1 MSARLAWHRPWFRA
15 LTLILLGFMLAVSAV
30 FFVKLEPVIRESSTV
45 VFHTNVYF
53 GIDDVRAWQWVLLW
67 PALWAIPVI
76 VGTLA
81 AFGVYQR
88 DSLLAYSILVWML
101 AWSCPWA
108 IGLYYL
114 MIFSSR

>member
-15 LTLILLGFMLAVSAV
+15 LTLLVVGFVLFGSIG
-30 FFVKLEPVIRESSTV
+30 FLVKLEPVLRESSTV
-45 VFHTNVYF
+45 VFHTNIYF
-53 GIDDVRAWQWVLLW
+53 GIDDVRPWYWVLLW
-67 PALWAIPVI
+67 PGAWLLTVI
-76 VGTLA
+76 TGILA

-88 DSLLAYSILVWML
+88 DALLAYSLMAWLL

-114 MIFSSR
+114 MIFSTR

>member
-15 LTLILLGFMLAVSAV
+15 LTLGLLGFALVASIAFLVA
-30 FFVKLEPVIRESSTV
+30 LEPVIRESNTI

-53 GIDDVRAWQWVLLW
+53 GIDDVRPWQWIFLW
-67 PALWAIPVI
+67 PGLWVSTVI
-76 VGTLA
+76 GGVLA

-88 DSLLAYSILVWML
+88 DALLAYSLLVWLL

-114 MIFSSR
+114 MLFSTR

>member
-15 LTLILLGFMLAVSAV
+15 LALSLLVFVLFGSIGFL
-30 FFVKLEPVIRESSTV
+30 VKLGPVIRTSSTI

-53 GIDDVRAWQWVLLW
+53 GIDDVRSWPWMLLW
-67 PALWAIPVI
+67 PGAWLLTVI
-76 VGTLA
+76 TGMMA

-88 DSLLAYSILVWML
+88 DALLAYSLLVWLL

-114 MIFSSR
+114 IIFSTR